1 MTSAGPSIC
10 HATAR
15 CAVILGGRGFVGS
28 AVAEEAKR
36 RGFKTVIVGRDEYD
50 AAAGTS
56 CDLLV
61 NANGNSRKYLAA
73 QDPKLEFDLSVRSV
87 ERSLHDFRADLYV
100 HLSTI
105 DVYADASGPATTDEN
120 APIDPARLSPY
131 GFHKWIAE
139 RLVEHDAARW
149 LILRMGGFVG
159 PRLWKNSIHDLLSGV
174 PLRVH
179 PDSEYQYL
187 DTRELARIVF
197 DLVAKGVEGTRLNA
211 CGADTVP
218 LREVAS
224 WIPGRDLSSLPADLP
239 RERYEA
245 SVERLCALRP
255 VPPTRDTVRAFF
267 DECRAAGGIPR

>member
-1 MTSAGPSIC
+1 VSAPGQRTC
-10 HATAR
+10 L
-15 CAVILGGRGFVGS
+15 VLGARGFVGS
-28 AVAEEAKR
+28 AIAAEAAR
-36 RGFKTVIVGRDEYD
+36 RGWAVLAVDKDEYD
-50 AAAGTS
+50 AAVGSA

-87 ERSLHDFRADLYV
+87 ERSLHDFRADVYV

-105 DVYADASGPATTDEN
+105 DVYADASSPATTAED

-131 GFHKWIAE
+131 GFHKWLAE
-139 RLVEHDAARW
+139 RLVEHDAPRW

-159 PRLWKNSIHDLLSGV
+159 PRLWKNSIHDLLAGV

-197 DLVAKGVEGTRLNA
+197 DLVAAGALGMRLNA
-211 CGADTVP
+211 CGAGTVA

-224 WIPGRDLSSLPADLP
+224 WIPGCDLSALPAGLP
-239 RERYEA
+239 VERYEA
-245 SVERLCALRP
+245 STDRLAALRA
-255 VPPTRDTVRAFF
+255 VPPTRDMVRAFL
-267 DECRAAGGIPR
+267 DECRTAGGIPR